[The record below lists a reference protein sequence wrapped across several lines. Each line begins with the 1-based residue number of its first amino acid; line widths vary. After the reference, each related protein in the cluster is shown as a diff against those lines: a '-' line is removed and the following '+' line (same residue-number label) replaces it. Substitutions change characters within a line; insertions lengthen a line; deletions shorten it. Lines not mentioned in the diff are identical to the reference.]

1 MQGVSPTMPEPTAAT
16 PTKRNAR
23 RARPVPTPPDSP
35 YRRAVPPELEVEED
49 PLRLRLDF
57 HEESVL
63 LHDYGAR
70 EAVTTRLVSA
80 LDVAHALA
88 SELDLTTGL
97 LPPDALWLVKRS
109 SGTWLALWQGP
120 GVRAVR
126 LKTSLDAPPR
136 RFRLPIPGL
145 VFLCPP
151 GGEAPYVFAAG
162 ERPRRPEDALFH
174 APFYNVFASGR
185 VCVGTHPFPRDPA
198 RVPGAFFES
207 FFSAAMDT
215 ARGKSRRHPD
225 DVGLLWA
232 ELDRKREFPLDDL
245 VPQLTVADAMRLG
258 LGERRP

>member
-1 MQGVSPTMPEPTAAT
+1 M
-16 PTKRNAR
+16 
-23 RARPVPTPPDSP
+23 
-35 YRRAVPPELEVEED
+35 EED

-57 HEESVL
+57 HDESVI

-70 EAVTTRLVSA
+70 GVATTRLVSA

-97 LPPDALWLVKRS
+97 LPSDALWLVKRA
-109 SGTWLALWQGP
+109 SGTWLALWQAP
-120 GVRAVR
+120 GVRTVR

-136 RFRLPIPGL
+136 RYRLPLPGL

-151 GGEAPYVFAAG
+151 AGQAPYVFAAKA
-162 ERPRRPEDALFH
+162 RPRRPEDELCH

-198 RVPGAFFES
+198 RVPHAFFES

-215 ARGKSRRHPD
+215 AWGKSRRHPD
-225 DVGLLWA
+225 DIGRLWD
-232 ELDRKREFPLDDL
+232 ELDKGREFPLDDL
-245 VPQLTVADAMRLG
+245 VAQLAVGDAMRLG
-258 LGERRP
+258 TAEGRP

>member
-1 MQGVSPTMPEPTAAT
+1 MP
-16 PTKRNAR
+16 
-23 RARPVPTPPDSP
+23 PVPTLRESP

-49 PLRLRLDF
+49 PLRVRLDF
-57 HEESVL
+57 HDESVI
-63 LHDYGAR
+63 LHDYGAK
-70 EAVTTRLVSA
+70 EVATTRLVSA

-97 LPPDALWLVKRS
+97 LPPDSLWLVKRS

-126 LKTSLDAPPR
+126 LKTSLDAPSR
-136 RFRLPIPGL
+136 RFRLPLPGL

-151 GGEAPYVFAAG
+151 GGAAPYVFAARA
-162 ERPRRPEDALFH
+162 RPARPEDELCH

-198 RVPGAFFES
+198 RVPAAFFES

-215 ARGKSRRHPD
+215 ARGKSRRHPED
-225 DVGLLWA
+225 IGLLWA
-232 ELDRKREFPLDDL
+232 ELDKGREFPLADL